1 MAPKAAGGGP
11 EARSRMLRAGGQ
23 VPSLAKKNLHLKRK
37 QVVIT
42 KEITKLEHSNVKL
55 TLTVGKD
62 DIRSEYDAL
71 LSEYAKTVQIPGFR
85 KGKAPRNVLVRKFGD
100 AFKEEALGKVI
111 EKSMLQVFE
120 DESFPKEDRPLPYS
134 TPEIQDKPSLDPE
147 KDLRFSVVYDVFPQ
161 VQVGKWQ
168 GLEVEIPDVSITDE
182 DINRELEAIRE
193 RNAFVQ
199 DKNDG
204 EEAALGDV
212 VTVNY
217 CELDDK
223 GEALAETE
231 RQDFVFTL
239 GSGYNLYK
247 FDDELKGM
255 KKGETREFEKTWP
268 AGSEDKEL
276 AGKTKKLR
284 VTLTA
289 LKIKHLPEPDDELA
303 QDVDEKFN
311 TLEDL
316 KNDIRER
323 LNKSL
328 DNRLRGIKISKLLE
342 RVIENTPAEI
352 PESMTR
358 LELDSRW
365 RSLARRMDTDAE
377 GLFKKMGGAANAR
390 SIIAGWKPDAKMAL
404 HARLIVETLME
415 DLKVEVSDE
424 ETDREIETRAA
435 SGGEEVR
442 KYYEQ
447 EQAREYL
454 KEEIKEQKF
463 YDRFLLENTIKP
475 GKKENYLDLISNNE

>member
-1 MAPKAAGGGP
+1 
-11 EARSRMLRAGGQ
+11 
-23 VPSLAKKNLHLKRK
+23 
-37 QVVIT
+37 VVVT
-42 KEITKLEHSNVKL
+42 KEITKLEHSSVKL

-62 DIRSEYDAL
+62 DVRSEYDAL
-71 LSEYAKTVQIPGFR
+71 LAEYAKNVQIPGFR
-85 KGKAPRNVLVRKFGD
+85 KGKAPKNVLVRKFGD
-100 AFKEEALGKVI
+100 AFKEEVLGKVI
-111 EKSMLQVFE
+111 EKSTAQVFE
-120 DESFPKEDRPLPYS
+120 DESFPKENRPLPYS
-134 TPEIQDKPSLDPE
+134 SPQIEDKPSLDPE
-147 KDLRFSVVYDVFPQ
+147 QDLQFSLVYDVFPK
-161 VQVGKWQ
+161 VQVGQWQ
-168 GLEVEIPDVSITDE
+168 DLEVEIPDVSISDE
-182 DINRELEAIRE
+182 DLNRELEAVRE

-199 DKNDG
+199 DKDDG

-217 CELDDK
+217 CETDGK

-239 GSGYNLYK
+239 GSLYNPYK

-268 AGSEDKEL
+268 ADSDDKEL

-284 VTLTA
+284 VTLTV
-289 LKIKHLPEPDDELA
+289 LKVKRLPELDDELA
-303 QDVDEKFN
+303 QDVDEKFS

-323 LNKSL
+323 LNKDL
-328 DNRLRGIKISKLLE
+328 DNRLRGIKISRLLE
-342 RVIENTPAEI
+342 RVVENTPAEI
-352 PESMTR
+352 PESMIR

-365 RSLARRMDTDAE
+365 KNLARRFDTDAE
-377 GLFKKMGGAANAR
+377 GLYKKLGGADAAR
-390 SIIAGWKPDAKMAL
+390 TIIDKWKPDAKLAL
-404 HARLIVETLME
+404 HSRLIVETLIE
-415 DLKVEVSDE
+415 DLKLEASDE

-435 SGGEEVR
+435 SAGGSAGEVR
-442 KYYEQ
+442 KFYEQ

-475 GKKENYLDLISNNE
+475 GKKEKYLDLISNNE

>member
-1 MAPKAAGGGP
+1 
-11 EARSRMLRAGGQ
+11 
-23 VPSLAKKNLHLKRK
+23 
-37 QVVIT
+37 VVIT

-71 LSEYAKTVQIPGFR
+71 LSEYAKNVQLPGFR
-85 KGKAPRNVLVRKFGD
+85 KGKVPKNVLVRKFGD
-100 AFKEEALGKVI
+100 AFNQEVLVKIIDKTMTE
-111 EKSMLQVFE
+111 VFA

-134 TPEIQDKPSLDPE
+134 SPELQDKPSLDPE
-147 KDLRFSVVYDVFPQ
+147 KDLQFSVVYDVFPK
-161 VQVGKWQ
+161 VQVGQWQ

-182 DINRELEAIRE
+182 DLNRELEAIRE
-193 RNAFVQ
+193 RNAVVQ

-204 EEAALGDV
+204 EEAVFGDV

-217 CELDDK
+217 REEDDK
-223 GEALAETE
+223 GEALAGTE
-231 RQDFVFTL
+231 REDFVFTL
-239 GSGYNLYK
+239 GSGYNPYK
-247 FDDELKGM
+247 FDDDIKGM

-268 AGSEDKEL
+268 ADSDDKDL

-284 VTLTA
+284 VTLSA
-289 LKIKHLPEPDDELA
+289 LKIKRLPELDDELA

-323 LNKSL
+323 LSKDL
-328 DNRLRGIKISKLLE
+328 DNRLRGIKVNRLLE
-342 RVIENTPAEI
+342 RVMDNTPVEI

-365 RSLARRMDTDAE
+365 RSLAQRFGTDTG
-377 GLFKKMGGAANAR
+377 GLYKKLGGGGDIAR
-390 SIIAGWKPDAKMAL
+390 SIIDGWKPEAKMAL
-404 HARLIVETLME
+404 HSRIIIETLME
-415 DLKVEVSDE
+415 DLKLEASDE
-424 ETDREIETRAA
+424 EADREIETRAA
-435 SGGEEVR
+435 SAGDGAEEVR

-463 YDRFLLENTIKP
+463 FDRFLLENTIKS
-475 GKKENYLDLISNNE
+475 GKKEKYLDLVSNNE

>member
-1 MAPKAAGGGP
+1 
-11 EARSRMLRAGGQ
+11 
-23 VPSLAKKNLHLKRK
+23 
-37 QVVIT
+37 VVIT

-85 KGKAPRNVLVRKFGD
+85 KGKAPKNVLVRKFGD

-111 EKSMLQVFE
+111 EKSMAQVFA
-120 DESFPKEDRPLPYS
+120 DESFPREDRPLPYS
-134 TPEIQDKPSLDPE
+134 SPQIQDKPSLDPE
-147 KDLRFSVVYDVFPQ
+147 KDLQFSIVYDVFPK

-182 DINRELEAIRE
+182 DLNRELEAIRE

-199 DKNDG
+199 DKNDD
-204 EEAALGDV
+204 EETVFGDV

-217 CELDDK
+217 RELDDK
-223 GEALAETE
+223 GETLMETE

-239 GSGYNLYK
+239 GSGYNVYK
-247 FDDELKGM
+247 FDDEVKGM

-268 AGSEDKEL
+268 ADSDDKEL

-289 LKIKHLPEPDDELA
+289 LKTKRLPELDDELA

-316 KNDIRER
+316 KNNIRER
-323 LNKSL
+323 LNRDL
-328 DNRLRGIKISKLLE
+328 DNRLRAIKISRLLE
-342 RVIENTPAEI
+342 RVMENTPVEI
-352 PESMTR
+352 PESMTM

-365 RSLARRMDTDAE
+365 RNLARRFDTDAGE
-377 GLFKKMGGAANAR
+377 LSKKLGGVDNAR
-390 SIIAGWKPDAKMAL
+390 SIIDGWKPDARMAL
-404 HARLIVETLME
+404 HSRLIVETLMA
-415 DLKVEVSDE
+415 DLKLEASDE
-424 ETDREIETRAA
+424 ETGKEIEARTAA
-435 SGGEEVR
+435 GGEEVR
-442 KYYEQ
+442 KYYEE

-463 YDRFLLENTIKP
+463 YDRFLLENTIKS
-475 GKKENYLDLISNNE
+475 GKKEKYLDLISNNE